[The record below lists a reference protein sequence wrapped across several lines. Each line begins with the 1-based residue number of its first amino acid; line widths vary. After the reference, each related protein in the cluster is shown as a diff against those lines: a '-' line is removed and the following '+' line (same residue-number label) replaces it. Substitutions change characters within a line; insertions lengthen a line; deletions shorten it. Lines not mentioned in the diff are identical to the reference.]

1 MDAIKEDYP
10 YTLNYQI
17 VKTNYTKKITHMF
30 LGQIDFMFTID
41 EDTFITK
48 EIMELKFGNIDK

>member
-1 MDAIKEDYP
+1 MYS
-10 YTLNYQI
+10 
-17 VKTNYTKKITHMF
+17 KKITHMF

>member
-17 VKTNYTKKITHMF
+17 VKTYYTKKITHMF

>member
-17 VKTNYTKKITHMF
+17 VETNYTKKITHMF